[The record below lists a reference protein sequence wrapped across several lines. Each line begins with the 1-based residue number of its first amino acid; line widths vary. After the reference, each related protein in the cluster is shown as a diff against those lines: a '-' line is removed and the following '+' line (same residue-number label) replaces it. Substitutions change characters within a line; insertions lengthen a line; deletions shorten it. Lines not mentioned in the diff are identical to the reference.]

1 MVLDLRRA
9 AMARRR
15 HKSEEIVA
23 KLRLVDALTTQ
34 VQSVA
39 DAVKTRISHCC
50 ERRPQR
56 CAQRAG
62 RTAGGAELG
71 RSDFLGLPLGDQP
84 DRRDSVMNA

>member
-39 DAVKTRISHCC
+39 DAV
-50 ERRPQR
+50 
-56 CAQRAG
+56 
-62 RTAGGAELG
+62 
-71 RSDFLGLPLGDQP
+71 
-84 DRRDSVMNA
+84 